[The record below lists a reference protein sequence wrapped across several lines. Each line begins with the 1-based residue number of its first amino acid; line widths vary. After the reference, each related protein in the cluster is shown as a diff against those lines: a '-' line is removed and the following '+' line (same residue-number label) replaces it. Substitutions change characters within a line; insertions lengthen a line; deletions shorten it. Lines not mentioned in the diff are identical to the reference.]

1 MNQAAILLAVAS
13 ALFAATAGATTYKW
27 VDENGR
33 TQYSDKPPM
42 PQNAKSAPTEM
53 NRRGIVTKD
62 PQAEKAEEA
71 ARAQGAPEEQR
82 MLEQRRRDNA
92 LLKTYTKPEEV
103 DLLRDRSLE
112 GIDAEIKSYQL
123 RRKVTEQRLNDRYKR
138 FGALEKAKKPIP
150 PELQNDIAH
159 DQDELKRI
167 DEQIKG
173 KDNEKVNIRMKAEQD
188 KQRFIE
194 LRAGKK

>member
-1 MNQAAILLAVAS
+1 MLLAVAS
-13 ALFAATAGATTYKW
+13 ALFAATASATTYKW

-42 PQNAKSAPTEM
+42 PQDAKSAATEM

-62 PQAEKAEEA
+62 PQAEKAEQA

-112 GIDAEIKSYQL
+112 GVDAEIKSHQL
-123 RRKVTEQRLNDRYKR
+123 RRKVAEQRLSDRYKR
-138 FGALEKAKKPIP
+138 LGSLEKAKKPIP

-167 DEQIKG
+167 DELIKG
-173 KDNEKVNIRMKAEQD
+173 KENEKVNIRMKAEQD